1 MSKVKSVWVS
11 IAITTLVLSPV
22 TVLAQNA
29 QINTQDIYNGAQ
41 SVGSGNVIDQGVI
54 QQGVQSQLEVT
65 GTYDP
70 SQLQVPSQGAN
81 NLGSTDGY
89 LNYVDQYGYQDSNQ
103 IQTQV
108 DSYLG
113 Y

>member
-1 MSKVKSVWVS
+1 MSKVKSVWGY
-11 IAITTLVLSPV
+11 IAITTLVFSPV

-29 QINTQDIYNGAQ
+29 QISTQDIYNGAQ
-41 SVGSGNVIDQGVI
+41 SVGFGNVINQGVI
-54 QQGVQSQLEVT
+54 QQGVQNQLEVT

-70 SQLQVPSQGAN
+70 SQLQVSGQQST